1 MTEKPLKVIEHLSID
16 DKWGIAYDSS
26 FNDSPLYFTRYGKPM
41 DHLTL
46 DNVHVAMFYALLGDN
61 DG

>member
-26 FNDSPLYFTRYGKPM
+26 FNDSPLYF
-41 DHLTL
+41 
-46 DNVHVAMFYALLGDN
+46 LLVTGSLWTT
-61 DG
+61 